1 MKLLGK
7 LKANSLAT
15 GDLIEVS
22 GFLSVVT
29 SVFVDGVKVVIET
42 DKLHPFELCFL
53 DEIKVY
59 SSFN

>member
-7 LKANSLAT
+7 LKANSLAI
-15 GDLIEVS
+15 GDLIEVA

-29 SVFVDGVKVVIET
+29 SVFVDGVRVVIET
-42 DKLHPFELCFL
+42 DKLHPFELCCI
-53 DEIKVY
+53 DEVKVY